1 MGTPSCAGI
10 MLKLAESFFPSALML
25 IVAIVESKYVKA

>member
-1 MGTPSCAGI
+1 
-10 MLKLAESFFPSALML
+10 MLKLAESVFPSALME